1 MKLLELSN
9 VVKRIATT
17 MPEEEFLQTLKSQA
31 RNAYDA
37 IKRQPIYTKVETN
50 EPFFVVDPSRA
61 GRKSKFMIDEL
72 AEILPSWRGW
82 TSRLHSVR
90 GWTSKALA
98 DARGGGKLCLLIPID
113 GARVHVSSSG
123 NFYRSFVK
131 AHSRLEVEKIDNDAL
146 CAWLKSLHA
155 VAKLAKD
162 DIPAFQEPETA
173 KQLIQALERLDKYRP
188 DVKKLTAAE
197 TKEIDR
203 LDLRR
208 AYNAFS
214 GELVGGLSKLL
225 DPDDNGM
232 HTYTSLYNLPGNR
245 EVWTGSRCLV
255 IELSEYEAMHKRGA
269 VK

>member
-17 MPEEEFLQTLKSQA
+17 MPEEEFLQALKSQA

-37 IKRQPIYTKVETN
+37 VKRQPIYTNVETN
-50 EPFFVVDPSRA
+50 EPFFIADPSKA
-61 GRKSKFMIDEL
+61 GRKSKFIIDEL
-72 AEILPSWRGW
+72 VTLLPSWRGW

-98 DARGGGKLCLLIPID
+98 QARGRGKLCLLIPID
-113 GARVHVSSSG
+113 GARVHVTSAGS
-123 NFYRSFVK
+123 FYRSFHK
-131 AHSRLEVEKIDNDAL
+131 AHQRLEVEKVDNDAL
-146 CAWLKSLHA
+146 CGWLKSLHA
-155 VAKLAKD
+155 VAKMAKD
-162 DIPAFQEPETA
+162 DIAAFEEPETA
-173 KQLIQALERLDKYRP
+173 QQLIRVLERLDKLRP

-197 TKEIDR
+197 LKDVDR

-214 GELVGGLSKLL
+214 GELVGGMSKLL

-232 HTYTSLYNLPGNR
+232 STFTSLYNLPGNR

-255 IELSEYEAMHKRGA
+255 IQVSEYEEMHKRGA